1 MEKLETIQIL
11 AKVGKV
17 LSKIAFVFSIVGL
30 VCSLIGLLGVMFLQD
45 VMINNSEFANFMQTK
60 GKTLGDLYAEITIAI
75 VSCGVEIYVAYEA
88 ENYFKLQLEEKTP
101 FTEKCSK
108 NILRLGVIVL
118 ISGIA
123 TALLNAIIALIFA
136 KTMGMSYEY
145 SADMNGIGLG
155 IAFLITSVIFGY
167 GSHVLNENKNSE
179 ENQKENN

>member
-1 MEKLETIQIL
+1 MKKLETIQKL

-45 VMINNSEFANFMQTK
+45 VMINNSEFADFMQTN

-75 VSCGVEIYVAYEA
+75 VSCSVEIYVAYEA
-88 ENYFKLQLEEKTP
+88 EKYFKMELEEKTP
-101 FTEKCSK
+101 FTENSSK
-108 NILRLGVIVL
+108 GILRLGVIVL

-123 TALLNAIIALIFA
+123 TALLSAIIALIFA

-145 SADMNGIGLG
+145 SADVNGIGLG

-167 GSHVLNENKNSE
+167 GSQVLNENKNSE

>member
-1 MEKLETIQIL
+1 MEKLETIQKL

-30 VCSLIGLLGVMFLQD
+30 VGSLIGLLGVMFLQD
-45 VMINNSEFANFMQTK
+45 VMINNSEFAEFMQTK
-60 GKTLGDLYAEITIAI
+60 GKTLGDLYAEILIAI
-75 VSCGVEIYVAYEA
+75 VSCSVEIYVAYEA
-88 ENYFKLQLEEKTP
+88 EKYFKLQLEEKTP

-145 SADMNGIGLG
+145 SADVNGIGLG